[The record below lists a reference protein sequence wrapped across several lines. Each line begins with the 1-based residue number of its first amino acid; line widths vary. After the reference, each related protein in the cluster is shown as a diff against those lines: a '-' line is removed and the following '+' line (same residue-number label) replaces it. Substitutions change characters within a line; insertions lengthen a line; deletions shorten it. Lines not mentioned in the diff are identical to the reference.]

1 LLPPQKKGNK
11 MSTENTSKGTAVT
24 GVIGEDVHV
33 VGIRVIENAL
43 SDSGFKVHS
52 LGAQVSQEEFI
63 QAALETNA
71 DAVLIS
77 SLSGH
82 AEILVSTFR
91 DKCVEAGLGDIIL
104 YIGGNLVLSEAQMEN
119 AGNIFRN
126 LGFDGVYL
134 PGTTPNQV
142 VGDLTADIA
151 AKRSKAV

>member
-1 LLPPQKKGNK
+1 MSDENMIKGD
-11 MSTENTSKGTAVT
+11 TVT

-71 DAVLIS
+71 DAILIS

-82 AEILVSTFR
+82 AEILLHSFR
-91 DKCVEAGLGDIIL
+91 DKCIEAGLGDIIL
-104 YIGGNLVLSEAQMEN
+104 YVGGNLVLSEAQMAN
-119 AGNIFRN
+119 AENIFKEM
-126 LGFDGVYL
+126 GFDRVYL
-134 PGTTPNQV
+134 PGTTPYKV
-142 VGDLTADIA
+142 IEDLTADIA
-151 AKRSKAV
+151 RKGRK

>member
-1 LLPPQKKGNK
+1 MSADNVTKGV
-11 MSTENTSKGTAVT
+11 AVT

-33 VGIRVIENAL
+33 VGSRVIENAL

-71 DAVLIS
+71 DAILIS

-82 AEILVSTFR
+82 AEILVSSFR

-119 AGNIFRN
+119 AEGIFKD

-134 PGTTPNQV
+134 PGTTPYKV
-142 VGDLTADIA
+142 LEDLTADVA
-151 AKRSKAV
+151 RKNSSNKS

>member
-1 LLPPQKKGNK
+1 
-11 MSTENTSKGTAVT
+11 MSTQNTNKGTAVT

-33 VGIRVIENAL
+33 VGIRVIEHAL

-71 DAVLIS
+71 DAILVS

-91 DKCVEAGLGDIIL
+91 EKCNEAGLGDIIL
-104 YIGGNLVLSEAQMEN
+104 YIGGNLVMSEAQMSN
-119 AGNIFRN
+119 AEGIFKK
-126 LGFDGVYL
+126 LGFDRVFL
-134 PGTTPNQV
+134 PGTTPYKV
-142 VGDLTADIA
+142 VEDLTADIA
-151 AKRSKAV
+151 RVRG

>member
-1 LLPPQKKGNK
+1 VSTNNNNKGV
-11 MSTENTSKGTAVT
+11 AVT

-71 DAVLIS
+71 DAILIS

-82 AEILVSTFR
+82 AEILVSSFR
-91 DKCVEAGLGDIIL
+91 EKCVEAGLGEIIL
-104 YIGGNLVLSEAQMEN
+104 YIGGNLVLSEDQMAN
-119 AGNIFRN
+119 ADGIFKK
-126 LGFDGVYL
+126 LGFDRVYL
-134 PGTTPNQV
+134 PGVTPNKV
-142 VGDLTADIA
+142 IEDLADDIA
-151 AKRSKAV
+151 LKRKG

>member
-1 LLPPQKKGNK
+1 
-11 MSTENTSKGTAVT
+11 MSTENISKGTAVT

-71 DAVLIS
+71 DAILIS

-82 AEILVSTFR
+82 AEILVSSFR
-91 DKCVEAGLGDIIL
+91 DKCVEAGLGDVIL
-104 YIGGNLVLSEAQMEN
+104 YIGGNLVLSEAQLEN
-119 AGNIFRN
+119 AGSIFKN

-134 PGTTPNQV
+134 PGTTPYQV
-142 VGDLTADIA
+142 VEDLTVAIA
-151 AKRSKAV
+151 EKRGRVI